1 MINKSEKFWDFVAK
15 KYDKTEKHLEPI
27 FLKIHNNIKRHL
39 NKSDILLDYGCGTGT
54 ISIEIANHV
63 KEIRA
68 IDISTKM
75 LDIAKRKAS
84 EHHIENVDFI
94 QTTIFDERF
103 TKDSFDV
110 ILAIGLLHL
119 LKDNKQNIKRIADLL
134 KPGGLFISSTPC
146 LAEKMTFLTK
156 LQFYPVFLLIKLGLI
171 PGYMKRFKISE
182 LNSLVSSGNL
192 QTIETEKIF
201 HTLTAYYIVTKK
213 N

>member
-1 MINKSEKFWDFVAK
+1 MIDKSEKFWDFVAF
-15 KYDKTEKHLEPI
+15 KYDKTVTHLEPI
-27 FLKIHNNIKRHL
+27 LLKIHTNLKQHL

-68 IDISTKM
+68 IDTSNKM
-75 LDIAKRKAS
+75 LDIAKRKAG
-84 EHHIENVDFI
+84 EHNIKNVDFI

-119 LKDNKQNIKRIADLL
+119 LKDNKQNIERIADLL

-146 LAEKMTFLTK
+146 LAEKMTLLNK

-182 LNSLVSSGNL
+182 LHNLVSSGNL
-192 QTIETEKIF
+192 QIIETEKIF

>member
-1 MINKSEKFWDFVAK
+1 MINKSEKFWDFVAN

-84 EHHIENVDFI
+84 EHNIENVDFI

-192 QTIETEKIF
+192 QIIETEKIF

>member
-1 MINKSEKFWDFVAK
+1 MIDKSEKFWDFVAI
-15 KYDKTEKHLEPI
+15 KYDKTEKNLEPI
-27 FLKIHNNIKRHL
+27 FLKIHNNIKQHL
-39 NKSDILLDYGCGTGT
+39 HKSDILLDYGCGTGT

-75 LDIAKRKAS
+75 LDIAKRKAG
-84 EHHIENVDFI
+84 EHNIENVDFI

-134 KPGGLFISSTPC
+134 KPGGLF
-146 LAEKMTFLTK
+146 
-156 LQFYPVFLLIKLGLI
+156 
-171 PGYMKRFKISE
+171 
-182 LNSLVSSGNL
+182 
-192 QTIETEKIF
+192 
-201 HTLTAYYIVTKK
+201 
-213 N
+213 